1 MSSSFSLNGTTITD
15 LAGNDLDLTLP
26 GSTIDSSLVH
36 IDNVGDLTIDA
47 SDFNDGDATNLSSTT
62 ITVTGTDI
70 VGFEYKL
77 TQDILLCDDP
87 NGYTLNSNNFM
98 NLDIAS
104 LPEGPNYFLCC
115 GADKLWFC

>member
-1 MSSSFSLNGTTITD
+1 ME
-15 LAGNDLDLTLP
+15 
-26 GSTIDSSLVH
+26 
-36 IDNVGDLTIDA
+36 DLTIDA

-104 LPEGPNYFLCC
+104 LPEGPKLFLCS
-115 GADKLWFC
+115 GADKYRVC